1 MNKITLSV
9 LGAIIAVSL
18 AFSGCRKQQSHLV
31 YHAHG
36 AKQVQ
41 GTEMESFLDTHYSH
55 ADSLV
60 LKAYRLLDYKRMLA
74 VIDSLSA
81 VGELNEVR
89 TEGYRATAYAEM
101 KNTKN
106 AIACLRRAIDVKN
119 PSDKDYF
126 LIVYLKTIY
135 AELQQ
140 MQGNGEGAL
149 RTALALAEQ
158 MRNDGYEDKEVCQ
171 RLYSVIGE
179 LQLNLNHPDEAEK
192 YFERMYAILKNSIRN
207 DSTGN
212 HLMEAV
218 ETLNNVTSTYLVDRH
233 WDEAELWLNR
243 LDSVFTLCKAT
254 PYAAEAPSYIDW
266 YLAYVDMSHAMIE
279 EAHGKKAEAQKY
291 YNDFL
296 STDFSKTDEGRI
308 IGCSYL
314 MLSHRYA
321 EAAENYV
328 VADKY
333 MHDYEYEPSLQV
345 IGNVLMPKLR
355 ANYYAGQKDSALR
368 VAMQIA
374 ELYDTAFV
382 KQKRDATAEMATIYD
397 VEGKERMIAEREAE
411 ILQQRLIAVTII
423 LVGLIIFFAIFTWI
437 RNRMAK
443 MKAKQERI
451 EGELSTARNIQMS
464 MVPSKFPQR
473 EGLDM
478 YAMMTPAKEVGGD
491 LYGYMLQGDMLYF
504 CVGDVSGKGMPA
516 SLFMAQVTRLFK
528 TLAKQDLMPVEICS
542 RINDAMSGEDNELC
556 TFVTFFIGLLN
567 LNTGHLDYCNAGHN
581 KPVIDVGNNR
591 CSFLNVASNV
601 PIGPMPDMTFIG
613 EEIDSIKGRPLFIYS
628 DGLNEAENKDGKML
642 GNDRM
647 LDILQKTDAKNACQL
662 IESIAAEVERYRDG
676 AKPSDDLTLMAI
688 YLN

>member
-1 MNKITLSV
+1 
-9 LGAIIAVSL
+9 
-18 AFSGCRKQQSHLV
+18 
-31 YHAHG
+31 
-36 AKQVQ
+36 
-41 GTEMESFLDTHYSH
+41 
-55 ADSLV
+55 
-60 LKAYRLLDYKRMLA
+60 
-74 VIDSLSA
+74 
-81 VGELNEVR
+81 
-89 TEGYRATAYAEM
+89 
-101 KNTKN
+101 
-106 AIACLRRAIDVKN
+106 
-119 PSDKDYF
+119 
-126 LIVYLKTIY
+126 
-135 AELQQ
+135 
-140 MQGNGEGAL
+140 
-149 RTALALAEQ
+149 
-158 MRNDGYEDKEVCQ
+158 
-171 RLYSVIGE
+171 
-179 LQLNLNHPDEAEK
+179 
-192 YFERMYAILKNSIRN
+192 
-207 DSTGN
+207 
-212 HLMEAV
+212 
-218 ETLNNVTSTYLVDRH
+218 
-233 WDEAELWLNR
+233 
-243 LDSVFTLCKAT
+243 
-254 PYAAEAPSYIDW
+254 
-266 YLAYVDMSHAMIE
+266 
-279 EAHGKKAEAQKY
+279 
-291 YNDFL
+291 
-296 STDFSKTDEGRI
+296 
-308 IGCSYL
+308 